1 MTEETQKITLSIPED
16 TTPMRLDKA
25 LAILHPDLSRSRL
38 KLLILS
44 GDVIVSDF
52 IIKTASYK
60 VKAGEKIIIN
70 VPAAVDDTPRAENI
84 PLDIVYEDNDLLVV
98 NKPVGM
104 VVHPATGHQSGT
116 LVNALLYHCKDD
128 LSGIGGVKRPGIVH
142 RLDKETSGL
151 MVVAKNDMAHQGLS
165 VQLQDRTLSRV
176 YGALVWRVPILLK
189 GSIDMPIGR
198 HSSNRLKMAIMMK
211 SGREAITHYYMHD
224 RYDEAASWVD
234 CKLESGRTHQI
245 RVHMQHIKHPL
256 VGDPLY
262 GLVGQEGKA
271 LLKRSGY
278 EADVIKKIMA
288 FDRQAL
294 HAREIGFVHPRSGE
308 EMSFTSD
315 LPADLQRLKDLFKTI
330 G

>member
-16 TTPMRLDKA
+16 TNPMRLDKA

-38 KLLILS
+38 KMLILS

-60 VKAGEKIIIN
+60 VKAGDQIIIN
-70 VPAAVDDTPRAENI
+70 IPEAVDDTPRAENI
-84 PLDIVYEDNDLLVV
+84 PLDIVYEDDDLLVV
-98 NKPVGM
+98 NKAVGM
-104 VVHPATGHQSGT
+104 VVHPATGNQNGT
-116 LVNALLYHCKDD
+116 LVNALLHHCKDN

-151 MVVAKNDMAHQGLS
+151 MVVAKNDLAHQSLS
-165 VQLQDRTLSRV
+165 EQLQERTLSRV
-176 YGALVWRVPILLK
+176 YGALVWRSPTLIK
-189 GSIDMPIGR
+189 GSVDMPIGR

-211 SGREAITHYYMHD
+211 SGKIAVTHYHAKE

-262 GLVGQEGKA
+262 GMVSQEQRA
-271 LLKRSGY
+271 QLKRSGY
-278 EADVIKKIMA
+278 EEDVIKKIMA

-308 EMSFTSD
+308 EMSFSSE
-315 LPADLQRLKDLFKTI
+315 LPEDLQKLKNLFKTI
-330 G
+330 N